1 MIYAPRMRCCLS
13 VIAVA
18 LIACGGKSDRSKA
31 EGLVREILEG
41 HGVPATPVCPDA
53 GYAVGKVVQC
63 TATDSLGSKLVFDI
77 AIEKDKFRGTFAGA
91 IVDAATVKAEARRLI
106 DDPYA
111 ELAYPHPT
119 LLVPAG
125 ATVTLDVNTAASVRK
140 VRVSE
145 KDPAK
150 HTIEIVLVP

>member
-1 MIYAPRMRCCLS
+1 MISYAAAMRTSLLLAL
-13 VIAVA
+13 V

-31 EGLVREILEG
+31 EGLVRDILKG
-41 HGVPATPVCPDA
+41 HGVPATPVCPDS
-53 GYAVGKVVQC
+53 GYAVGKVIQC

-91 IVDAATVKAEARRLI
+91 IVDANTVKTEARRLVN
-106 DDPYA
+106 DPYA

-119 LLVPAG
+119 LLVPSG
-125 ATVTLDVNTAASVRK
+125 MTVTLDVNTAASVRK
-140 VRVSE
+140 LGIRE

-150 HTIEIVLVP
+150 HTIDIALAP

>member
-1 MIYAPRMRCCLS
+1 MISYAAAMRTSLLLAL
-13 VIAVA
+13 V

-31 EGLVREILEG
+31 EGLVRDILKG
-41 HGVPATPVCPDA
+41 HGVPATPVCPDS
-53 GYAVGKVVQC
+53 GYAVGTVIQC

-91 IVDAATVKAEARRLI
+91 IVDANTVKTEARRLVN
-106 DDPYA
+106 DPYA

-119 LLVPAG
+119 LLVPSG
-125 ATVTLDVNTAASVRK
+125 MTVTLDVNTAASVRK
-140 VRVSE
+140 LGIRE

-150 HTIEIVLVP
+150 HTIDIALAP